1 MNYKYNYI
9 FFRLKLFLEQFGI
22 RSCVMN
28 SQLPAN
34 IRCHAVAQFNQ
45 GKFDIIIASDE
56 RALLKPQKDSKK
68 KQQNSDNPPSKGK
81 SDKEY
86 DLARGIDF
94 QYVSNVINFDFPTT
108 INSYI
113 HRAGRTARGN
123 NTGSVLSFVNAEER
137 QLFDSTEEHLKDGYD
152 TQNEVLKK
160 YEFKLEEIE
169 AFKYRAND
177 AWRSIT
183 RVAIK
188 QARLKEIKSE
198 ILNSEK
204 LKGFFEENPR
214 EKLVLR
220 HDKQLHTLK
229 VQPHLIDVPDYIV
242 PESLK
247 KVAGITVAKKR
258 KIDYT
263 KNSKAKEKYDKKM
276 NNPLLC
282 AQVDFMKKKRRT
294 K

>member
-1 MNYKYNYI
+1 M
-9 FFRLKLFLEQFGI
+9 FFRLKLYLEQFGI

-34 IRCHAVAQFNQ
+34 IRCHAVSQFNQ
-45 GKFDIIIASDE
+45 GKFDIIVASDE
-56 RALLKPQKDSKK
+56 RALINPKKHSKSKSKK
-68 KQQNSDNPPSKGK
+68 SENKEETSKKQN
-81 SDKEY
+81 KEF

-94 QYVSNVINFDFPTT
+94 QYVSNVINFDFPTN

-123 NTGSVLSFVNAEER
+123 NTGSVLSFVNAEEKH
-137 QLFDSTEEHLKDGYD
+137 LFDLTEEHLKDGYD
-152 TQNEVLKK
+152 TKENVFKK
-160 YEFKLEEIE
+160 YEFKMEEIE

-188 QARLKEIKSE
+188 QARLKEIKME

-229 VQPHLIDVPDYIV
+229 IQPHLIDVPDYIV

-247 KVAGITVAKKR
+247 KVAGIAVAKKR
-258 KIDYT
+258 KRNFS
-263 KNSKAKEKYDKKM
+263 KNSKAKEKYEKKM

-282 AQVDFMKKKRRT
+282 AEVDFMKKK
-294 K
+294 KK

>member
-1 MNYKYNYI
+1 
-9 FFRLKLFLEQFGI
+9 
-22 RSCVMN
+22 MN

-34 IRCHAVAQFNQ
+34 IRCHAVSQFNQ
-45 GKFDIIIASDE
+45 GKFDIIVASDE
-56 RALLKPQKDSKK
+56 RTLINPKKDSKTK
-68 KQQNSDNPPSKGK
+68 SNNPPNPEASSKK
-81 SDKEY
+81 HDKEY
-86 DLARGIDF
+86 DLSRGIDF
-94 QYVSNVINFDFPTT
+94 QYVSNVINFDFPLS

-123 NTGSVLSFVNAEER
+123 NTGSVLSFINAEEKH
-137 QLFDSTEEHLKDGYD
+137 LLDLTEEHLKDGYD
-152 TQNEVLKK
+152 TKDDVLKK

-247 KVAGITVAKKR
+247 KAAGIAVVKKR
-258 KIDYT
+258 KRNFS
-263 KNSKAKEKYDKKM
+263 KNSKAKEKYEKKM

-282 AQVDFMKKKRRT
+282 AEVDFMKRK
-294 K
+294 